1 MVFAERAG
9 EVTTPS
15 LPRGLGL
22 GDPGLAAGGPLA
34 PEAVPGDEPGLEGE
48 PPAAGE
54 APTGDDLR
62 REVLWLTRAV
72 EECGRAF
79 TRLTSRLGPLERRL
93 DLLEAREAPP
103 PPTVTDPEGVQSRL
117 EQAADRL
124 HELEVRVRQLDFL
137 PLKVSNLHRA
147 LDQLSSGPAREAPPP
162 ATAAEVSELR
172 RELAAARRQLE
183 ELDGRLATGALSA
196 AVEAEVRR
204 HADRLAAE
212 IPCGTVDVDGLYRE
226 LDAVAE
232 FVAAR
237 AAATAESIE
246 RIGPLEVAVLE
257 LRRELRR
264 AVSDLA
270 SSADGVGVDARLLDM
285 DARLRKVES
294 SGKRIDRLYAALVD
308 MAHVNPDGSP
318 RA

>member
-1 MVFAERAG
+1 MVFADRAG

-22 GDPGLAAGGPLA
+22 GDPGLAAGGPVA
-34 PEAVPGDEPGLEGE
+34 PEAVPGDEPGREGE
-48 PPAAGE
+48 PPPGE
-54 APTGDDLR
+54 APTGDELHR
-62 REVLWLTRAV
+62 QVRWLTRAV

-79 TRLTSRLGPLERRL
+79 TRVTSRLGPLERRL
-93 DLLEAREAPP
+93 DLLEAREAPQP
-103 PPTVTDPEGVQSRL
+103 PPVPDVEAVQGRL

-124 HELEVRVRQLDFL
+124 HGLEVRVRQLDFL
-137 PLKVSNLHRA
+137 PLKVSNLNRA
-147 LDQLSSGPAREAPPP
+147 LDQLSSGPARGAPPP
-162 ATAAEVSELR
+162 ATAAEVAELR
-172 RELAAARRQLE
+172 RELAAARRQMEALE
-183 ELDGRLATGALSA
+183 ARLSTGSLSA

-212 IPCGTVDVDGLYRE
+212 IPCGTVDVEGLYRE

-246 RIGPLEVAVLE
+246 RVGPLEVAVLE

-270 SSADGVGVDARLLDM
+270 SSAGGVDLDARLQDI
-285 DARLRKVES
+285 DARLRKVEA

-308 MAHVNPDGSP
+308 TAHVNPDASP
-318 RA
+318 RG